1 MAKKATPKP
10 ALKATATPK
19 PRVKTLKPVKA
30 PKPPKMLKAPKPK
43 PRRQFAALPYRIEG
57 DLEVLLVTTRET
69 GRWVIPKGWPMVG
82 KTPRAAAAR
91 EALEEAG
98 VIGKPG
104 RRRLGAYTYPKV
116 LKSGETVICRVTVF
130 PLAVNEQ
137 KADWRERDQR
147 RTRWFSPLEAA
158 EAVQEPGLSAI
169 IRDFGEDWRRRERH
183 FQRHELPTPATS

>member
-1 MAKKATPKP
+1 MKKSLLKSLSPKTSAKA
-10 ALKATATPK
+10 AAK
-19 PRVKTLKPVKA
+19 PRVKP
-30 PKPPKMLKAPKPK
+30 PK
-43 PRRQFAALPYRIEG
+43 PRRQFGALPYRTDD

-98 VIGKPG
+98 VVGKPG
-104 RRRLGAYTYPKV
+104 RRRLGAYNYPKV
-116 LKSGETVICRVTVF
+116 LKSGATVVCRVTVF

-147 RTRWFSPLEAA
+147 RTQWFSPADAA

-169 IRDFGEDWRRRERH
+169 IREFAEDWRRREHH
-183 FQRHELPTPATS
+183 FQGREVSPAPTT

>member
-1 MAKKATPKP
+1 LAKKATPKP
-10 ALKATATPK
+10 ALKATATPQ

-30 PKPPKMLKAPKPK
+30 PKPPKTLKAPKPK

-147 RTRWFSPLEAA
+147 QTRWFPPNEAA
-158 EAVQEPGLSAI
+158 EAVNEPGLSAI